1 MKDAKI
7 LIIDDQEVNVEVL
20 AQVLNDAG
28 YAHVAVETD
37 PRRGLQRYQNEAF
50 DLLLL
55 DLLMPHM
62 NGLEVLERLRDAQQ
76 GHQQG
81 HQQDTQ
87 CAEENER
94 PLDERSY
101 RPVIVLT
108 ADTSQESKYQALSL
122 GANDFITKPFDIQ
135 DVLLR
140 THNLLETRSLHL
152 QLVALNHSLEAKV
165 AERTAALKQMYDKL
179 QHDAFHDPLTDLP
192 NRALFIDRLG
202 QAISRYQQGLQN
214 VCTVIFADFDRF
226 KIVNDSWGYS
236 AGNDLLIAI
245 AERFGTVLGSSDSI
259 ARLHA
264 DEFALLIQSPQ
275 ANDPHALVA
284 KLQEAFVAPFNIVG
298 NRLYLSMSLGVLTTE
313 NISDSAEVCLR
324 NAELAMHQA
333 KVSGKGQY
341 QMFTRELFE
350 RTMMLLQLETHLR
363 YASERDEFRLA
374 FQPIVCAKTDELVGF
389 EALVRWYHSKYGLVS
404 PGEFIPYAEE
414 TGLIVDIDRW
424 VLRQACVQLRAW
436 QDQFPALGL
445 HINVN
450 MTTQQLMQRDLLEYV
465 SSVFADT
472 GVDPHFIK
480 FELTESMLLQHDE
493 QVLARLQALRDMG
506 VELYIDDFG
515 TGYSSLSYLQTLS
528 ADALKIDRS
537 FVQNLTLG
545 EEGFELVRTIINI
558 AQSLHMSVVA
568 EGVETFEQYATLRDL
583 GCDFLQGYYMAGAL
597 TPDAAQTFMAA
608 AAAGNVV
615 NHFAYNVAQGNHQK
629 HNHSKQP
636 SKQPGENQRNLQDNS
651 QSNQHIQSD
660 NQDEQPSEKHSQQT
674 PVALHANGV
683 SHEQDAG

>member
-1 MKDAKI
+1 MKDAKV
-7 LIIDDQEVNVEVL
+7 LIIDDQEVNVEIL

-28 YAHVAVETD
+28 YAYVEVETD
-37 PRRGLQRYQNEAF
+37 PRIGLQRYENETF

-62 NGLEVLERLRDAQQ
+62 NGLEVLEHLRDAQNAQ
-76 GHQQG
+76 TQAKDAIDTTKDKTKDSI
-81 HQQDTQ
+81 QDDAPTG
-87 CAEENER
+87 ARASEEHFSDER
-94 PLDERSY
+94 PFDERSY

-108 ADTSQESKYQALSL
+108 ADTSQEAKYQALSL

-140 THNLLETRSLHL
+140 THNLLEARSLHL
-152 QLVALNHSLEAKV
+152 QLVTLNHSLEAKV

-202 QAISRYQQGLQN
+202 QAISRYHQGLQD

-264 DEFALLIQSPQ
+264 DEFALLIQVPQ
-275 ANDPHALVA
+275 ASDPHALVA
-284 KLQEAFVAPFNIVG
+284 KLQEAFVAPFNIAG
-298 NRLYLSMSLGVLTTE
+298 NRLYLSMSLGVLTAE

-374 FQPIVCAKTDELVGF
+374 FQPIICAKTDELVGF

-414 TGLIVDIDRW
+414 TGLIVEIDRW
-424 VLRQACVQLRAW
+424 VLRQACLQLRAW

-450 MTTQQLMQRDLLEYV
+450 MTTQQLMQRDLLEHV

-480 FELTESMLLQHDE
+480 FELTESMLLKHDE

-506 VELYIDDFG
+506 TELYIDDFG
-515 TGYSSLSYLQTLS
+515 TGYSSLSYLQTLN

-568 EGVETFEQYATLRDL
+568 EGVETLEQYVTLRDL

-597 TPDAAQTFMAA
+597 TPDATQTFIEA

-615 NHFAYNVAQGNHQK
+615 NHFAHNVAQGSVAQGNQ
-629 HNHSKQP
+629 QT
-636 SKQPGENQRNLQDNS
+636 ENQRDLQGESPGKPQSS
-651 QSNQHIQSD
+651 QSNQGD
-660 NQDEQPSEKHSQQT
+660 NQDKQRR
-674 PVALHANGV
+674 
-683 SHEQDAG
+683 

>member
-7 LIIDDQEVNVEVL
+7 LIIDDQEVNVEIL

-28 YAHVAVETD
+28 YEHVAFETD
-37 PRRGLQRYQNEAF
+37 SRKGLQRYQDETF

-55 DLLMPHM
+55 DLLMPHI
-62 NGLEVLERLRDAQQ
+62 NGLQILEQLRNTHPPTGTIETDSQS
-76 GHQQG
+76 
-81 HQQDTQ
+81 
-87 CAEENER
+87 
-94 PLDERSY
+94 LDERSY

-108 ADTSQESKYQALSL
+108 ADTSQESKYQALAL

-152 QLVALNHSLEAKV
+152 QLVSFTHSLEAKV
-165 AERTAALKQMYDKL
+165 AERTAELKQMYEKL
-179 QHDAFHDPLTDLP
+179 QYDAFHDPLTDLP
-192 NRALFIDRLG
+192 NRALFVDRLG
-202 QAISRYQQGLQN
+202 QAISRYQQGLQD
-214 VCTVIFADFDRF
+214 VCTVVFADFDRF

-236 AGNDLLIAI
+236 AGNELLIAI
-245 AERFGTVLGSSDSI
+245 AERFKSVLTSSDSV

-275 ANDPHALVA
+275 ASDPHELAA
-284 KLQEAFVAPFNIVG
+284 RLQEAFVSPFKISG
-298 NRLYLSMSLGVLTTE
+298 SRLYLSLSLGVLTAD
-313 NISDSAEVCLR
+313 NIIDSAEVCLR

-341 QMFTRELFE
+341 QMFTRELYE

-363 YASERDEFRLA
+363 YATERNEFRLV
-374 FQPIVCAKTDELVGF
+374 FQPIVSAQTDELVGF

-414 TGLIVDIDRW
+414 TGLIVEIDRW

-436 QDQFPALGL
+436 QDQFPELALHL
-445 HINVN
+445 NVN
-450 MTTQQLMQRDLLEYV
+450 MTTQQLMQSDLLAQV
-465 SSVFADT
+465 SAVFADT
-472 GVDPHFIK
+472 GVDPQFIK
-480 FELTESMLLQHDE
+480 FELTESMLLKNDE
-493 QVLARLQALRDMG
+493 QVIARLKALREMG

-545 EEGFELVRTIINI
+545 EEGFELVRTIVNI

-568 EGVETFEQYATLRDL
+568 EGVETFEQYTTLRDL
-583 GCDFLQGYYMAGAL
+583 GCDYLQGYYIAQPL
-597 TPDAAQTFMAA
+597 TPSDAQQFIVAALNGDIVNSFAQVPTQVDKSVTQASLAA
-608 AAAGNVV
+608 
-615 NHFAYNVAQGNHQK
+615 HTKRTH
-629 HNHSKQP
+629 P
-636 SKQPGENQRNLQDNS
+636 EPD
-651 QSNQHIQSD
+651 
-660 NQDEQPSEKHSQQT
+660 
-674 PVALHANGV
+674 V
-683 SHEQDAG
+683 S

>member
-7 LIIDDQEVNVEVL
+7 LIIDDQEVNVEIL

-28 YAHVAVETD
+28 YAYVDVETD
-37 PRRGLQRYQNEAF
+37 PRKGLQRYQNEAF

-62 NGLEVLERLRDAQQ
+62 NGLEVLEQLRDTQLALLTSSDSD
-76 GHQQG
+76 
-81 HQQDTQ
+81 DTK
-87 CAEENER
+87 AETEHAGAARQRPLNEHFLAER
-94 PLDERSY
+94 PLDEFSY

-108 ADTSQESKYQALSL
+108 ADTSQESKYQALAL

-152 QLVALNHSLEAKV
+152 QLVNLNHSLEAKV
-165 AERTAALKQMYDKL
+165 AERTAELKQMYEKL
-179 QHDAFHDPLTDLP
+179 QYDAFHDPLTDLP

-202 QAISRYQQGLQN
+202 QAISRYQQGLQR

-245 AERFGTVLGSSDSI
+245 AQRFRSVLTSSDSI

-264 DEFALLIQSPQ
+264 DEFALLIQAPHAS
-275 ANDPHALVA
+275 DPHALVA
-284 KLQEAFVAPFNIVG
+284 SLQEAFVAPFNIAG
-298 NRLYLSMSLGVLTTE
+298 NRLYLSMSLGVLTAD
-313 NISDSAEVCLR
+313 NIGDSAEVCLR

-414 TGLIVDIDRW
+414 TGLIVEIDRW
-424 VLRQACVQLRAW
+424 VLRQACVQLQAW
-436 QDQFPALGL
+436 QAQFPELAL

-450 MTTQQLMQRDLLEYV
+450 MTTQQLMQSDLLAYV
-465 SSVFADT
+465 SNVLAET
-472 GVDPHFIK
+472 GADPHFIK
-480 FELTESMLLQHDE
+480 FELTESMLLKHDE
-493 QVLARLQALRDMG
+493 QVLARLQALREMG
-506 VELYIDDFG
+506 IELYIDDFG
-515 TGYSSLSYLQTLS
+515 TGYSSLSYLQTLN

-537 FVQNLTLG
+537 FVQNMALG

-558 AQSLHMSVVA
+558 AQRLHMSVVA
-568 EGVETFEQYATLRDL
+568 EGVETLEQYTTLCDM
-583 GCDFLQGYYMAGAL
+583 GCDFLQGYYIAGAL
-597 TPDAAQTFMAA
+597 APHEAQQFITAALE
-608 AAAGNVV
+608 GNV
-615 NHFAYNVAQGNHQK
+615 AYIANAPKLTDSH
-629 HNHSKQP
+629 
-636 SKQPGENQRNLQDNS
+636 
-651 QSNQHIQSD
+651 
-660 NQDEQPSEKHSQQT
+660 QT
-674 PVALHANGV
+674 PIAAHAKPH
-683 SHEQDAG
+683 SEQDIN